1 MKKNIIAIGI
11 VFLLGFNLISCKE
24 KANEDLNN
32 KDKFEENR
40 ITDNV
45 EQKNNNKDSTAEV
58 NDELKRIM
66 ISSAR
71 KYFDIDIKE
80 DDLEYSTRKDIDDNI
95 LGDLGDSQGDEEVY
109 VFGKVKNNTNKLDI
123 ENIAMKY
130 DKETNTVLSLAIGKL
145 GKVNQELKLSMEEAM
160 QIAEKYIKEKE
171 LIPEGVKINEDSIT
185 NIKGSSVVDISYVIN
200 SEKRDIEIGINNSTK
215 EVIMFDID

>member
-1 MKKNIIAIGI
+1 MKKSIIAIGI
-11 VFLLGFNLISCKE
+11 AFLLGFNFISCKE
-24 KANEDLNN
+24 KANEDPNN
-32 KDKFEENR
+32 KFEENK
-40 ITDNV
+40 ITDNA
-45 EQKNNNKDSTAEV
+45 EQKNNNKDSTTEV

-109 VFGKVKNNTNKLDI
+109 VFGKIKNNTNKLDI
-123 ENIAMKY
+123 ENIAMEY
-130 DKETNTVLSLAIGKL
+130 DKETNTVLSLAIGKS
-145 GKVNQELKLSMEEAM
+145 GKVDQELKLSMEEAM

-200 SEKRDIEIGINNSTK
+200 SEKKDIEIGINNSTK
-215 EVIMFDID
+215 EVIMFNID